1 MAMMDT
7 AAATRIEDL
16 ETVLV
21 WEGELD
27 NEGIREHL
35 GVKAVWASRLLGAL
49 AKAMGRRAKRETPY
63 APLKFVSRA
72 GLQARHRSP
81 DEYLRVLAGSKDPKR
96 QRVVEDARLDLA
108 AASPAVFSAVFQA
121 ISAGTGLQLVYRSMS
136 APAGTTRLVFPH
148 ALVRA
153 PRRWHMR
160 AWCTE
165 RQDFRDFTLGR
176 VASVQSVKES
186 APYGRKDDGEW
197 NAQLEL
203 ELVAHPA
210 LSPEQQDMIAGENL
224 GGAKSLRLKVRQCLA
239 AYIIQDLRLSTD
251 EHKQVPPEY
260 QLLVS
265 NTATLPQLFTR
276 S

>member
-1 MAMMDT
+1 MEN
-7 AAATRIEDL
+7 AATARIEDL

-27 NEGIREHL
+27 NEGIRELL

-49 AKAMGRRAKRETPY
+49 GKAMGRRAKRETPY
-63 APLKFVSRA
+63 APLKVASRA
-72 GLQARHRSP
+72 VTQGRHRSP
-81 DEYLRVLAGSKDPKR
+81 DEYLRVLAGSKDTR
-96 QRVVEDARLDLA
+96 RRRVVEDARMDLA
-108 AASPAVFSAVFQA
+108 AASPVVFSAVFRA
-121 ISAGTGLQLVYRSMS
+121 ITAGTGLSIVYRSMS
-136 APAGTTRLVFPH
+136 SPEGTTRLVFPH

-160 AWCTE
+160 AWCSE

-176 VASVQSVKES
+176 VASVQVVDGA
-186 APYGRKDDGEW
+186 APRSRKDDEEW

-210 LSPEQQDMIAGENL
+210 LSLEQQDVIAGEYFA
-224 GGAKSLRLKVRQCLA
+224 GAKSLRLKVRQCLA

-251 EHKQVPPEY
+251 ERRHVPPEY
-260 QLLVS
+260 QLLVN
-265 NTATLPQLFTR
+265 NTENLPTLFNKP
-276 S
+276 